1 MVYYYIMLLMASNIL
16 HVSLLQVFASLIH
29 AETPRGL
36 GRHSSVDLPSMPRH
50 AKTYQD
56 TCFSISSP
64 CFSIRAHIIILFMIW
79 YLYDRIGYDIIFSS
93 RVSSQR
99 GSYLKRSI
107 STCIFNHFYTSLA
120 NLQQIIH
127 LTSEEHM
134 WSSKGHSRHCTT
146 PTFSKLWSSHL
157 QVECRLWGMPC
168 GNRRCV
174 ETVSFDLDAASS
186 ALSHVATGLKAFDI
200 AMEPCTD
207 LSHFF
212 SKNCSWS
219 PSVTQDHIPNPCKFK
234 NPVALVA

>member
-1 MVYYYIMLLMASNIL
+1 
-16 HVSLLQVFASLIH
+16 
-29 AETPRGL
+29 
-36 GRHSSVDLPSMPRH
+36 
-50 AKTYQD
+50 
-56 TCFSISSP
+56 
-64 CFSIRAHIIILFMIW
+64 MIW

-127 LTSEEHM
+127 LMSEEHM

-186 ALSHVATGLKAFDI
+186 AACGDWAEGIRYRNGALYRLESLFLEKLQLEPQCHTGPHSKSMQIQESCRVSSLIRFMDI
-200 AMEPCTD
+200 ER
-207 LSHFF
+207 
-212 SKNCSWS
+212 
-219 PSVTQDHIPNPCKFK
+219 
-234 NPVALVA
+234 